1 MECVPDEILGDPE
14 QRGSP
19 ADGPCSKKVRRMV
32 FPHSERSALEEPF
45 GLAGRTG
52 RDTLSLA
59 TQGNAGLDEASDM
72 KLRQLKAYSVPRL
85 GRAGDVAAAVAWLTS
100 DNGSW
105 VTGQTIP
112 INGGYAAS

>member
-1 MECVPDEILGDPE
+1 MKFSATPSSEAVLLTARVPKKSAGWCSPTA
-14 QRGSP
+14 RG
-19 ADGPCSKKVRRMV
+19 RRL
-32 FPHSERSALEEPF
+32 RSRWSRWAY
-45 GLAGRTG
+45 G

-85 GRAGDVAAAVAWLTS
+85 GRAGDVAAALAWLTS

>member
-1 MECVPDEILGDPE
+1 MKFSATPSSEAVLLTARVPK
-14 QRGSP
+14 SP
-19 ADGPCSKKVRRMV
+19 PDGV
-32 FPHSERSALEEPF
+32 PHSERSALEEPF

-85 GRAGDVAAAVAWLTS
+85 GRAGDVAAALAWLTS